1 MPCIYLSPSTQ
12 EGNRY
17 VTGGTEEYYMNL
29 LADELVPYLRP
40 NTTCYTRNTPDMTAV
55 SSVRQANQGDYDFY
69 LALHSNAAGPSNAGK
84 VRGSLVFY
92 YPTSQKGRRAAEI
105 FAGNLRLIYP
115 QPSLVRTVSTTTLYE
130 VARSKAPANLVE
142 IAYHDNLED
151 AQWITENLPAIASN
165 LAVSLTQ
172 YFNLPFI
179 VPGPEWWG
187 TVAISSGALNIRSRP
202 DLTSSVITRAYKGDK
217 IKVLGHWNG
226 WYSVDYNGTL
236 GYASAHYIR

>member
-1 MPCIYLSPSTQ
+1 M
-12 EGNRY
+12 
-17 VTGGTEEYYMNL
+17 
-29 LADELVPYLRP
+29 
-40 NTTCYTRNTPDMTAV
+40 
-55 SSVRQANQGDYDFY
+55 
-69 LALHSNAAGPSNAGK
+69 
-84 VRGSLVFY
+84 
-92 YPTSQKGRRAAEI
+92 
-105 FAGNLRLIYP
+105 
-115 QPSLVRTVSTTTLYE
+115 
-130 VARSKAPANLVE
+130 E

-217 IKVLGHWNG
+217 VKVLGHWNG

-236 GYASAHYIR
+236 GYASARYIR